1 MDNAIDAKAEPAG
14 ISIRNGP
21 VEDKMDVDEPA
32 TNGTAK
38 RKSRGSTSK
47 AVNYNQQGSESEDDD
62 VPLVCNTTTPL
73 PSFEAGEFYEHSTDE
88 L

>member
-1 MDNAIDAKAEPAG
+1 MDNSTDSKAEPAG

-21 VEDKMDVDEPA
+21 VVDKMDVDEPA

-47 AVNYNQQGSESEDDD
+47 AVNYNLQGSESEDDD
-62 VPLVCNTTTPL
+62 VPLVCTTTTPC
-73 PSFEAGEFYEHSTDE
+73 PSPEAGGYYEHSTDE